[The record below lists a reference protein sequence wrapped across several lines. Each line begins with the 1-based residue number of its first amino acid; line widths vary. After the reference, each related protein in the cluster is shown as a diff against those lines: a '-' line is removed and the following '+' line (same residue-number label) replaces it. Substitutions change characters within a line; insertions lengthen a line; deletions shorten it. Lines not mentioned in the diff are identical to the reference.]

1 MIAYAGTPNDLRN
14 HFEKGPE
21 EKIMGQTKVEALYVL
36 YTALVEQSLAG
47 RHEKS
52 EPLLGAGNKK

>member
-1 MIAYAGTPNDLRN
+1 MS
-14 HFEKGPE
+14 
-21 EKIMGQTKVEALYVL
+21 QTKVEALYVL

-52 EPLLGAGNKK
+52 KPLLGAGNKK